1 MIVDDDEALKTILK
15 KRKVEKVKHRSQV
28 SYFSEKLSET
38 VEVISSG
45 NFLRS
50 CI

>member
-1 MIVDDDEALKTILK
+1 MIVADDEAFKTILK
-15 KRKVEKVKHRSQV
+15 KRKVEKIKHRSHV
-28 SYFSEKLSET
+28 SYFSEKLSEA